1 MAEYLIVD
9 GYNIINAWQT
19 FKDSINHDLEHARI
33 KLIDMMA
40 DYSAVKGVNVI
51 IVFDA
56 HLVKGGMGSKE
67 QIYGVN
73 VIYTAESE
81 TADAVIERIT
91 GQFNENDR
99 VIVATSD
106 WAQQRIVFGRGGVRL
121 SAREL
126 EREVISSQ
134 TEVRDQ
140 IENKPVNDLKLK
152 VQLNDHVREI
162 FEKMRR
168 QR

>member
-9 GYNIINAWQT
+9 GYNIINAWQA
-19 FKDSINHDLEHARI
+19 FKITINNDLEHARI
-33 KLIDMMA
+33 KLIDIMA
-40 DYSAVKGVNVI
+40 DYQAVKGINVI

-67 QIYGVN
+67 QVCGVN
-73 VIYTAESE
+73 VIYTGEGE
-81 TADAVIERIT
+81 TADAVIEKIT
-91 GQFNENDR
+91 GEFNENDR

-126 EREVISSQ
+126 EREVISCQ
-134 TEVRDQ
+134 TEVRGQ

-152 VQLNDHVREI
+152 GHLNDHIREI

>member
-1 MAEYLIVD
+1 MAEYLIID

-19 FKDSINHDLEHARI
+19 FKNTINHDLEHARN
-33 KLIDMMA
+33 KLIDIMA
-40 DYSAVKGVNVI
+40 DYQAVKGVNVI

-67 QIYGVN
+67 QIHGVN
-73 VIYTAESE
+73 VIYTAEGE
-81 TADAVIERIT
+81 TADAVIEKIT
-91 GQFNENDR
+91 GEFNEKDR
-99 VIVATSD
+99 VVVATSD
-106 WAQQRIVFGRGGVRL
+106 WAQQRIVFGRGGIRL

-126 EREVISSQ
+126 ERDVTSCQ

-140 IENKPVNDLKLK
+140 IENKPLNDLKLK
-152 VQLNDHVREI
+152 GQLNEHVREI